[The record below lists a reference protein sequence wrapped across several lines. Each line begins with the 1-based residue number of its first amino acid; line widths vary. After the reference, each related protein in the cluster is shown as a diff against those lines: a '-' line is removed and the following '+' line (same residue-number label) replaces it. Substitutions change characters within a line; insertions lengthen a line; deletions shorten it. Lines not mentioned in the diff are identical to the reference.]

1 MSDAQFDLGIDP
13 STLSESEQQLIE
25 LFESRKSGSLN
36 VDDTTPVSAEELA
49 EPTGTPGSTASPTA
63 ASEAPPTVEGQSGAS
78 ENAPS
83 PVTPPVT
90 PPATPPVSPAV
101 VEPPVPPVEGEPP
114 VADQASTAPAFTF
127 AGVDYSPDQVARA
140 IQVHDWYDRLNDN
153 QVQAVDALLSGQYRL
168 VPANEAAPVPPITQQ
183 GQPQPPVTPPAPTDI
198 PAVGD
203 EAGEW
208 LDPRAQAEVNRLQ
221 SQLDQIR
228 QQFNGAVTPLVQ
240 SQVDAQ
246 HRQHMQSID
255 NATSAFKD
263 AYQLDDS
270 LIETIGRS
278 VVQAG
283 VLPSLIQ
290 QHQGNVE
297 AATRQ
302 AYEMMFWTTPT
313 FRDAYM
319 QSKNTADLADLAV
332 QEKANAD
339 KQRKM
344 TALTASGGS
353 APRITPKANTHDE
366 RYAGMIEM
374 IRADMNGV

>member
-1 MSDAQFDLGIDP
+1 MSDAQFELGIDP

-25 LFESRKSGSLN
+25 LFESRRSASLHI
-36 VDDTTPVSAEELA
+36 DDTAPVSAEELA

-78 ENAPS
+78 ETEPS
-83 PVTPPVT
+83 PVVPPIVPPVEPVAAVT
-90 PPATPPVSPAV
+90 PVT
-101 VEPPVPPVEGEPP
+101 PVEGEPP

-153 QVQAVDALLSGQYRL
+153 QVQAVDALLSGHYRL
-168 VPANEAAPVPPITQQ
+168 VPANEAAPV
-183 GQPQPPVTPPAPTDI
+183 QPVVQPVTPPAPVTDI

-221 SQLDQIR
+221 SQLDQMR
-228 QQFNGAVTPLVQ
+228 AQFTGAVTPLVQ
-240 SQVDAQ
+240 SQADQ
-246 HRQHMQSID
+246 QLHSRMQSID
-255 NATSAFKD
+255 NATSAFKTQ
-263 AYQLDDS
+263 YQLEDS

-319 QSKNTADLADLAV
+319 QSKNAAELASLAE
-332 QEKANAD
+332 QDKAEAD
-339 KQRKM
+339 KKRKL
-344 TALTASGGS
+344 TALTSSGGS
-353 APRITPKANTHDE
+353 VRRVDPAPNTKDE
-366 RYAGMIEM
+366 RHQAMVEL
-374 IRADMNGV
+374 IRADQNGS